1 MLVSG
6 GQILAIDKV
15 NTGNTILGDG
25 VQKPLDVN
33 TDLIATTSS
42 VSSVSSVLEQQ
53 IDSVS
58 SNFKN
63 YYTKEETSAADQI
76 STALQYLR
84 DHEPVV
90 SAGQNIKVVPV
101 DVNGTIHYVV
111 SASDIVPAV
120 SISGRNGIKVVNE
133 DDTTWVEYSGT
144 DGVIYSAGENI
155 DIYQVN
161 GKWYISADV
170 PDVSDFVTNED
181 ISKLSATI
189 ASTYLSASEF
199 DTYSADIDN
208 RLTALESTAEHYTT
222 NSAKYYSTYQ
232 TVYDNSAAWNEASA
246 FSAHSGEFMHP
257 DKLEYAPGTNVITGY
272 DGSAF
277 GDKDT
282 NYVGIDGIKVNKDT
296 FEISIS
302 ADFLSANALDDLSGK
317 WESVYNTVDA
327 NSAAWNAH
335 SALSATKLDAS
346 ESANFMKIADLQSAP
361 ENTISG
367 YGESAFYYPPF
378 PEIPEY
384 SGKDG
389 IKVENYEI
397 SVSADYLSANALD
410 ELSGKWEDVYNTVST
425 ASGSWNEASAF
436 GANSGKFVTS
446 AGVEFDENLAYFLK
460 NTDGSVAWSGVDLSN
475 LGKMYQISSLT
486 PTLVSA
492 GISADEEENP
502 IYVISAAAPEQVAT
516 PSISGSK
523 LSAWKETVNDTDY
536 YKISG
541 ANIVGNDG
549 ISAEYDENT
558 NQWNVGLSANN
569 CYASY
574 AISLTQQNETFVPN
588 VYTQQYKVGNGIN
601 FDELSNRLTLDAGMW
616 HVTIRAKIIST
627 YIDTN
632 YYDTTLTCNSNS
644 VSIQFD
650 NSYDHEEYLSLDYD
664 LLNQSDNV
672 QIKPVITNVPANA
685 YVTIE
690 RLQLHRVIAG
700 YTVNAG
706 GRSYYAGEGIDIQD
720 DYINAIVSSG
730 LKIGVDNKI
739 EVQPGSG
746 IYIDQNNKVSVKLGK
761 GLAFS
766 ADGDIISIETNSD
779 VNEVVET
786 VEQLKKEL
794 DGKLTTNMNVSDAQ
808 YIIDP
813 LHGTTKSNIAAA
825 TLFTVPLQHNIATH
839 TQISFFTTDIMPEN
853 TEYPFIF
860 GLYEYN
866 FDYFVTANDPDNNN
880 ISARSQTKW
889 VADTGPIWWDTP
901 DAYHHTLA
909 ANKGKFTF
917 TFNNVASAETN
928 VVTGLD
934 GTEYVNEF
942 APCMRS
948 DRAYYLVFFARGK
961 GNNSNRLLGDHG
973 YAGGI
978 NETDPQ
984 ISFRLESEETVPY
997 YYPDDTT
1004 ATMNAQWYADARTN
1018 NSNISL
1024 SGIPY
1029 WTTAYRHTDN
1039 VNEIG
1044 RPYVM
1049 IRNPRL

>member
-6 GQILAIDKV
+6 GKILAIDKV
-15 NTGNTILGDG
+15 NTNDTIIGDG
-25 VQKPLDVN
+25 VQNKLGVN

-42 VSSVSSVLEQQ
+42 VSSVSSLLEQQ

-58 SNFKN
+58 SNFQ
-63 YYTKEETSAADQI
+63 YYYKKTETSAADQI
-76 STALQYLR
+76 SAALQYLR

-90 SAGQNIKVVPV
+90 SAGKNIKVVPV
-101 DVNGTIHYVV
+101 DVDGTIHYVV

-133 DDTTWVEYSGT
+133 NDTTWVEYSGT
-144 DGVIYSAGENI
+144 DGVIYSAGKNI

-199 DTYSADIDN
+199 ETYSAGVDN

-246 FSAHSGEFMHP
+246 FSAASANFMISE
-257 DKLEYAPGTNVITGY
+257 KLESTDDGEISGY
-272 DGSAF
+272 NGSAF
-277 GDKDT
+277 YHPKAQEYSGD
-282 NYVGIDGIKVNKDT
+282 NGIKIDNFV
-296 FEISIS
+296 ISIS
-302 ADFLSANALDDLSGK
+302 ADFLSANALDNLSAR
-317 WESVYNTVDA
+317 WESVYATVDTY
-327 NSAAWNAH
+327 SADWNAH
-335 SALSATKLDAS
+335 SALSAAKLDAS

-389 IKVENYEI
+389 IEVKNYEI
-397 SVSADYLSANALD
+397 SISADYLSANALD
-410 ELSGKWEDVYNTVST
+410 DISGKWEDTYNTVST

-446 AGVEFDENLAYFLK
+446 AGVEFENDLAYFLK
-460 NTDGSVAWSGVDLSN
+460 KQEDESVAWSGVDLSD

-523 LSAWKETVNDTDY
+523 LSAWKETVDDTDY

-574 AISLTQQNETFVPN
+574 AISLTQQNETYVPN

-601 FDELSNRLTLDAGMW
+601 FDELSNRLTVDAGMW

-627 YIDTN
+627 YIDAN

-664 LLNQSDNV
+664 LLTQSDNV

-706 GRSYYAGEGIDIQD
+706 GRSYYAGDGIDIQD
-720 DYINAIVSSG
+720 DYINANVSSG
-730 LKIGVDNKI
+730 LKIGNDNKI

-746 IYIDQNNKVSVKLGK
+746 VYIDPNNKLSIKLGK

-766 ADGDIISIETNSD
+766 ADGDVVAIETDSD
-779 VNEVVET
+779 VNDVVET
-786 VEQLKKEL
+786 VETLKKEL

-813 LHGTTKSNIAAA
+813 LAGTDKTNVAGA
-825 TLFTVPLQHNIATH
+825 TLFTVPLQHNITSA
-839 TQISFFTTDIMPEN
+839 TQISFFTTDTLPSN

-866 FDYFVTANDPDNNN
+866 FDYFVTADDPEHNNV
-880 ISARSQTKW
+880 SARSQTKW

-901 DAYHHTLA
+901 DEYRHTLS

-917 TFNNVASAETN
+917 TFNNVASAETST
-928 VVTGLD
+928 VTGRD

-948 DRAYYLVFFARGK
+948 DRAYYLVFFARRK
-961 GNNSNRLLGDHG
+961 QNISNRLLGDHG
-973 YAGGI
+973 YATGI

-984 ISFRLESEETVPY
+984 ISFRLESEENVPY
-997 YYPDDTT
+997 VYPDETT
-1004 ATMNAQWYADARTN
+1004 ATMNEAWYSNIREN
-1018 NSNISL
+1018 NLNISL

-1029 WTTAYRHTDN
+1029 WTTAYRHTND
-1039 VNEIG
+1039 VNGIG